1 MPAPF
6 AATAENRVPP
16 QVCDQRFS
24 RKRSLRVA
32 RCDGC
37 LKVFSGSGKGSFV
50 KRTCAVSAGERR
62 RLWAMG
68 QLDGHWYCL
77 ECWAVYAGRPLEEMS
92 EYLGWAGRDAKRM
105 QYVQHH
111 KRRPHSIGHDDE
123 RFSNPSLQ
131 ARLIF
136 CDFPRCMKP
145 CKGVQSGYFL
155 TAKLPA
161 HAERQ
166 ALWESGDLDLT
177 FYCQRHYEEVKGQ
190 VAPAWAKKRPKAK
203 AWPRAAQHRRL
214 ARSKPMLSALLLQLR
229 NGRHVRGMRRPMGHG
244 RDDDRMMSWW

>member
-1 MPAPF
+1 M
-6 AATAENRVPP
+6 
-16 QVCDQRFS
+16 Q
-24 RKRSLRVA
+24 
-32 RCDGC
+32 CDGC
-37 LKVFSGSGKGSFV
+37 DDLFYGSGKGSFV
-50 KRTCAVSAGERR
+50 ARTCAVPAGERW
-62 RLWAMG
+62 RLWDMG

-77 ECWAVYAGRPLEEMS
+77 ECWAKYADLPVQVMP
-92 EYLGWAGRDAKRM
+92 EYLGWAERDAKRV
-105 QYVQHH
+105 QYVQRRN
-111 KRRPHSIGHDDE
+111 RRPRKIHNDDE
-123 RFSNPSLQ
+123 RFSNKCLQ
-131 ARLIF
+131 TRLIF

-214 ARSKPMLSALLLQLR
+214 ARSRPMLSALWLQLR

-244 RDDDRMMSWW
+244 RDGDRMMSWW

>member
-1 MPAPF
+1 MQS
-6 AATAENRVPP
+6 VVM
-16 QVCDQRFS
+16 QYS
-24 RKRSLRVA
+24 
-32 RCDGC
+32 
-37 LKVFSGSGKGSFV
+37 
-50 KRTCAVSAGERR
+50 
-62 RLWAMG
+62 
-68 QLDGHWYCL
+68 L
-77 ECWAVYAGRPLEEMS
+77 ECWAEYADRPVQEMP
-92 EYLGWAGRDAKRM
+92 EYLGWADRDAKRM

-111 KRRPHSIGHDDE
+111 KRKPHSIDRADQ
-123 RFSNPSLQ
+123 RFSNPSVHT
-131 ARLIF
+131 RVIF

-166 ALWESGDLDLT
+166 ALWESGSLDMT
-177 FYCQRHYEEVKGQ
+177 FYCQRHYEEVTGQ

-244 RDDDRMMSWW
+244 RDGDRMMSW